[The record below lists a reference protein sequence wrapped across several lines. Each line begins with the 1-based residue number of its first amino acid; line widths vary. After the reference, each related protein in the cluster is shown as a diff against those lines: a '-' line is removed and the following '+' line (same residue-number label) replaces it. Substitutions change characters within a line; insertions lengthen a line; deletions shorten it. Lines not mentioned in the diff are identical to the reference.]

1 MSNQQAT
8 IGNFHADLKAI
19 LPRLRIY
26 ALSLTRDSDRADD
39 LMQRTVVK
47 ALTGR
52 KSFQPGTNFPGWLFR
67 IQRNEFISGLRSL
80 RPTVTLDDTIANG
93 LSHEPRQESGIIMRE
108 FKKAFYALSSCQ
120 RETLLLAVLEGYSYE
135 RIAAHSGVSVG
146 TVKSRVSRA
155 RATLRQ
161 ILTDEGS
168 NASCRTSSDTRI
180 SPGTCS
186 NTRVTMRPPVRRQ
199 TRLVSNH

>member
-8 IGNFHADLKAI
+8 IGNFHTDLKAI
-19 LPRLRIY
+19 LPRLRSY
-26 ALSLTRDSDRADD
+26 ALSLTRDSDRADN
-39 LMQRTVVK
+39 LMHRTVVK

-120 RETLLLAVLEGYSYE
+120 RETLLLAVLEGCSYE

-155 RATLRQ
+155 RATLKQ
-161 ILTDEGS
+161 ILADEGS
-168 NASCRTSSDTRI
+168 NASRRTSSDTRI
-180 SPGTCS
+180 FARHLQQHAGD
-186 NTRVTMRPPVRRQ
+186 
-199 TRLVSNH
+199 HAAAAD